1 VQAPLEKLTYRFLP
15 PFFFPPFFAMENPP
29 SPALGCE
36 NSSTRYRVASAAWH
50 VSSHV
55 TERLASVLTLFAPDA
70 SNACCGER
78 ERSQKKRGCVV

>member
-1 VQAPLEKLTYRFLP
+1 MQAPLEKHTYRFLP

-36 NSSTRYRVASAAWH
+36 NRPARHRVASAAWH

-70 SNACCGER
+70 K
-78 ERSQKKRGCVV
+78 Q

>member
-1 VQAPLEKLTYRFLP
+1 MQAPLEKLTYRFLP

-55 TERLASVLTLFAPDA
+55 TERLASVLTLFA
-70 SNACCGER
+70 SNVQAET
-78 ERSQKKRGCVV
+78 

>member
-1 VQAPLEKLTYRFLP
+1 MLAPLGKQSYRFFP
-15 PFFFPPFFAMENPP
+15 PFFLPPFFAMENPP

-70 SNACCGER
+70 SNACGGER
-78 ERSQKKRGCVV
+78 ERS